1 MHDARLS
8 VISLCGLTLL
18 AASGCKEREPEVDPR
33 VKADGYYL
41 AGTQAFLKGDFA
53 EAHRR
58 FAEVKA
64 LNPADPRLPAAEGEV
79 YLAEGNVEE
88 ASRLFEVA
96 TRLDPKRA
104 TNWSRLG
111 YLYSLKAETRP
122 KAVEALGEALQL
134 NPRDFNALETSA
146 DLQLKEG
153 DLDAAVL
160 NLVQASEAAPESARA
175 ELVLKAV
182 GELVKKGRGGDALK
196 LLEAAVQRGTR
207 SPEVLSEL
215 GDRLVE
221 ASRLPEAVD
230 AYTEAAKGSPKDP
243 TLWELAG
250 EVSFRLDKLP
260 EAEAA
265 FRESLKVKDRGVVHV
280 GLARLCQKK
289 KDEACVKAEL
299 DKALQTA
306 SGEELR
312 ETVDLADLL
321 VSLDRK
327 KDALAL
333 LRNVSEEPE
342 QKGNLELHLKVAR
355 LAKELKDGTALQ
367 AACVRAAASGSAGLK
382 CP

>member
-1 MHDARLS
+1 MRSARCLALCS
-8 VISLCGLTLL
+8 VTLL
-18 AASGCKEREPEVDPR
+18 SALGCKESEPPVDPKM
-33 VKADGYYL
+33 KADGYYL

-53 EAHRR
+53 EAHKQ

-64 LNPADPRLPAAEGEV
+64 NNPADPRLPAAEGEV

-88 ASRLFEVA
+88 ATRAFEVA
-96 TRLDPKRA
+96 TRLDAKRA

-122 KAVEALGEALQL
+122 KAVEALGKALQL

-175 ELVLKAV
+175 DLILKAV
-182 GELVKKGRGGDALK
+182 GELVKKSRGADALRV
-196 LLEAAVQRGTR
+196 LQTAVQKGTR
-207 SPEVLSEL
+207 TPEVLSEL

-221 ASRLPEAVD
+221 ASRLPEAIE
-230 AYTEAAKGSPKDP
+230 AYTEAAKGNPKDP
-243 TLWELAG
+243 TLWELVG

-265 FRESLKVKDRGVVHV
+265 FHESLKVKDRSVVHV

-289 KDEACVKAEL
+289 KDDACVKAEL

-312 ETVDLADLL
+312 ETTDLADLL

-342 QKGNLELHLKVAR
+342 QKGNVELHLKVAR
-355 LAKELKDGTALQ
+355 LAKELKDTTSVQ
-367 AACVRAAASGSAGLK
+367 AACVRAAASGTAGLK